1 MEPEL
6 NDIWAEQ
13 VVVLQRALDVERE
26 KVKELKQEGLQLFE
40 WRLAL
45 HSLTPGGSEFCTPE
59 ACESWVR
66 KSRASQHEHIIEQ
79 IKQRKELQAQLA
91 TLQAQLNQLVRFIT
105 VHVPGEPSPTKNS
118 LGAVDCAIHIIINL
132 QAQIRQLTT
141 AHQSWT
147 EALGEWLWN
156 CTNLLGDYHI
166 KTVQDF
172 NEEVN
177 RRIAW
182 LMQHLDHTLPPPM
195 TDEERD
201 RMRRLSE
208 DNECKDSLIETLQAQ
223 LPAEMPGCTILFKEC
238 EKGHGR
244 LTATNW
250 IDHGCGTCALESLK
264 AQLADR
270 DAMILQMGEQAAVL
284 AKENMAVKAQLRQVE
299 GERDGLEQNCLNN
312 HVTTEQADAKVMKLE
327 GEKGMW
333 ASERID
339 LLTQLENAEA
349 DLTTLRQLVEAVY
362 RDLPTRRDWLDPVLE
377 ARMQAALQP
386 ERGAK

>member
-1 MEPEL
+1 MELQKYMRGGLDVSE
-6 NDIWAEQ
+6 AE
-13 VVVLQRALDVERE
+13 VDSLWTPYDDAQRALDAERE
-26 KVKELKQEGLQLFE
+26 RVKELEEWQRVVVGTGTDQEAVVRMAATEYTKTAVQCWKDE
-40 WRLAL
+40 NAK
-45 HSLTPGGSEFCTPE
+45 LT
-59 ACESWVR
+59 A
-66 KSRASQHEHIIEQ
+66 K
-79 IKQRKELQAQLA
+79 LA
-91 TLQAQLNQLVRFIT
+91 TLQAQLARW
-105 VHVPGEPSPTKNS
+105 K
-118 LGAVDCAIHIIINL
+118 
-132 QAQIRQLTT
+132 
-141 AHQSWT
+141 

-201 RMRRLSE
+201 RMRKLSE

-223 LPAEMPGCTILFKEC
+223 LPTEMPGCTILFKEC

-312 HVTTEQADAKVMKLE
+312 HVTTEQADEKVK
-327 GEKGMW
+327 
-333 ASERID
+333 
-339 LLTQLENAEA
+339 
-349 DLTTLRQLVEAVY
+349 TLRQLVEAILLA
-362 RDLPTRRDWLDPVLE
+362 D
-377 ARMQAALQP
+377 
-386 ERGAK
+386 ERGQGLPFKEAMEAAARAINWNSLLPHPTEERHE